1 MRTIMTALLL
11 LLAFAAHAED
21 QKGDELDKIILTI
34 NGESI
39 TISDM
44 LSYASLRDGAPL
56 AEDPVAAQNQI
67 LNEMLTTIMLS
78 QEAGRLGLEK
88 ETSTMRTL
96 KFMRMNVLR
105 DALIERMMNDLSV
118 SEEELK
124 KAYAENYPVEPEVR
138 YLVRHILVDDAAK
151 AQEII
156 SQLDKGEE
164 FEGLA
169 RELSTGPS
177 GPEGGSLG
185 WISPEIVVP
194 AFGEAM
200 LKLEKAQYTKA
211 PVETEFGWH
220 VILLEDVQEV
230 ERDEPPAFE
239 TVRPVL
245 EQQIKAV
252 KVQSE
257 IQQLRE
263 TMKIETPDE
272 SMIQINRPDEAEST
286 E

>member
-1 MRTIMTALLL
+1 MTALLL

-105 DALIERMMNDLSV
+105 DALIERMMNDQSV
-118 SEEELK
+118 SDEELK

-151 AQEII
+151 AEEII

-185 WISPEIVVP
+185 WISPELVVP

-211 PVETEFGWH
+211 PVETQFGWH

-230 ERDEPPAFE
+230 ERDEPPALE

-263 TMKIETPDE
+263 TMNIETPDE

>member
-1 MRTIMTALLL
+1 MKTIMTALLL

-105 DALIERMMNDLSV
+105 DALIERMMNDQSV
-118 SEEELK
+118 SDEELK

-151 AQEII
+151 AEEII

-185 WISPEIVVP
+185 WISPELVVP

-211 PVETEFGWH
+211 PVQTQFGWH

-230 ERDEPPAFE
+230 ERDEPPALE

-263 TMKIETPDE
+263 NMNIETPDE

>member
-1 MRTIMTALLL
+1 MKIMMTVLLL
-11 LLAFAAHAED
+11 LLAFVAHAED
-21 QKGDELDKIILTI
+21 QKGDELNKIILTI

-44 LSYASLRDGAPL
+44 LSYASLRDGMPL
-56 AEDPVAAQNQI
+56 SENPVEAQNQI

-88 ETSTMRTL
+88 EESTMRTL

-105 DALIERMMNDLSV
+105 DTLIERMMNNQSV
-118 SEEELK
+118 SEEELE
-124 KAYAENYPVEPEVR
+124 KAYAENYPVEPEIR
-138 YLVRHILVDDAAK
+138 YLVRHILVDDSSK
-151 AQEII
+151 AEEII
-156 SQLDKGEE
+156 SQLDEGAE
-164 FEGLA
+164 FEALA

-194 AFGEAM
+194 AFAAAM
-200 LKLEKAQYTKA
+200 LKLEKEQYTKA

-230 ERDEPPAFE
+230 EREEPPPLE
-239 TVRPVL
+239 SVRAVL
-245 EQQIKAV
+245 EQQIKAL

-263 TMKIETPDE
+263 SISIETPEE
-272 SMIQINRPDEAEST
+272 SMIQINRPDEAGSSE
-286 E
+286 

>member
-1 MRTIMTALLL
+1 MKIMMTVLLL
-11 LLAFAAHAED
+11 LLAFVAHAED
-21 QKGDELDKIILTI
+21 QKGDELNKIILTI

-44 LSYASLRDGAPL
+44 LSYASLRDGMPL
-56 AEDPVAAQNQI
+56 SENPVEAQNQI

-88 ETSTMRTL
+88 EESTMRTL

-105 DALIERMMNDLSV
+105 DTLIERMMNDQSV
-118 SEEELK
+118 SEEELE
-124 KAYAENYPVEPEVR
+124 KAYAENYPVEPEIR
-138 YLVRHILVDDAAK
+138 YLVRHILVDDSSK
-151 AQEII
+151 AEEII
-156 SQLDKGEE
+156 SQLDEGAE
-164 FEGLA
+164 FEALA

-194 AFGEAM
+194 AFAAAM
-200 LKLEKAQYTKA
+200 LKLEKEQYTKA

-230 ERDEPPAFE
+230 EREEPPPLE
-239 TVRPVL
+239 SVRAVL
-245 EQQIKAV
+245 EQQIKAL

-263 TMKIETPDE
+263 SISIETPEE
-272 SMIQINRPDEAEST
+272 SMIQINRPDEAGSSE
-286 E
+286 

>member
-1 MRTIMTALLL
+1 MKTIMTALLF
-11 LLAFAAHAED
+11 LLAFTAHAED

-105 DALIERMMNDLSV
+105 DALIERMMNDQSV
-118 SEEELK
+118 SDEELK

-151 AQEII
+151 AEEII

-211 PVETEFGWH
+211 PVETQFGWH

-230 ERDEPPAFE
+230 ERDEPPALE

-263 TMKIETPDE
+263 TMNIETPDE

>member
-1 MRTIMTALLL
+1 MKTIMTALLF
-11 LLAFAAHAED
+11 LLAFTAHAED

-105 DALIERMMNDLSV
+105 DALIERMMNDQSV
-118 SEEELK
+118 SDEELK

-151 AQEII
+151 AEEII

-211 PVETEFGWH
+211 PVETQFGWH

-230 ERDEPPAFE
+230 ERDEPPALE

-263 TMKIETPDE
+263 TMNIETPDE
-272 SMIQINRPDEAEST
+272 SMIQINKPDEAEST

>member
-1 MRTIMTALLL
+1 MKTIMTALLL

-230 ERDEPPAFE
+230 ERDEPPVFE

>member
-1 MRTIMTALLL
+1 MKIMMTVLLL
-11 LLAFAAHAED
+11 LLAFVAHAED
-21 QKGDELDKIILTI
+21 QKGDELNKIILTI

-44 LSYASLRDGAPL
+44 LSYASLRDGMPL
-56 AEDPVAAQNQI
+56 SENPVEAQNQI

-88 ETSTMRTL
+88 EESTMRTL

-105 DALIERMMNDLSV
+105 DTLIERMMNNQSV
-118 SEEELK
+118 SEEELE
-124 KAYAENYPVEPEVR
+124 KAYAENYPVEPEIR
-138 YLVRHILVDDAAK
+138 YLVRHILVDDSSK
-151 AQEII
+151 AEEII
-156 SQLDKGEE
+156 SQLDEGAE
-164 FEGLA
+164 FEALA

-194 AFGEAM
+194 AFAAAM
-200 LKLEKAQYTKA
+200 LKLEKEQYTKA

-230 ERDEPPAFE
+230 EREEPPPLE
-239 TVRPVL
+239 TVRAVL
-245 EQQIKAV
+245 EQQIKAL

-263 TMKIETPDE
+263 SISIETPEE
-272 SMIQINRPDEAEST
+272 SMIQINRPDEAGSSE
-286 E
+286 

>member
-1 MRTIMTALLL
+1 MKTIMTALLL

-105 DALIERMMNDLSV
+105 DALIERMMNDQSV
-118 SEEELK
+118 SDEELK

-151 AQEII
+151 AEEII

-185 WISPEIVVP
+185 WISPELVVP

-211 PVETEFGWH
+211 PVQTQFGWH

-230 ERDEPPAFE
+230 ERDEPPALE

-263 TMKIETPDE
+263 TMNIETPDE

>member
-1 MRTIMTALLL
+1 MKTIMTALLL

-78 QEAGRLGLEK
+78 QEADRLGLEK
-88 ETSTMRTL
+88 ENSTMRTL

-105 DALIERMMNDLSV
+105 DALIERMMNDQSV

-151 AQEII
+151 AEEII